1 MRRWHLFP
9 LFGSLLLLACGST
22 SGVPTEGE
30 VSDEVTAEAEDA
42 LKADG
47 RSTFYFARHD
57 DRRCA
62 SPMCGGAWVRR
73 VNYPT
78 TRCSDGTYQAE
89 CYVSELR
96 LPADVAEV
104 PTAQALYRGTIGT
117 KTYSGIGRF
126 GVFKATEVW
135 SPDADT
141 VDEPSTSA
149 GTFYRVEASGVVCV
163 RAPCP
168 SLRQGKLNS
177 TARPTSLTVLDLS
190 GAPGTAAQHRAAASE
205 ALTSAVLAVG
215 TNILGK
221 DGLQLTATQYYRRV
235 QAAAPV
241 EGKAD
246 GDTCADT
253 SECAGGLECCYP
265 CGIQG
270 CVNRCMPPAPGGGCP
285 LFP

>member
-1 MRRWHLFP
+1 MRRWHFFP
-9 LFGSLLLLACGST
+9 LLGSLLLLACGST
-22 SGVPTEGE
+22 NGVATDGE

-47 RSTFYFARHD
+47 RSTFYLMRHD

-62 SPMCGGAWVRR
+62 SPMCGGMWVRR

-78 TRCSDGTYQAE
+78 TRCNDGTYQAE
-89 CYVSELR
+89 CYVAETQ
-96 LPADVAEV
+96 LPADLPEI
-104 PTAQALYRGTIGT
+104 TTGQALYRGTIGS

-126 GVFKATEVW
+126 GIFKATEVW
-135 SPDADT
+135 SPDADLA
-141 VDEPSTSA
+141 DEPQ

-168 SLRQGKLNS
+168 SLREGKLNS
-177 TARPTSLTVLDLS
+177 TARPTNIALLDLS
-190 GAPGTAAQHRAAASE
+190 VAPGTAAEHAAASSE

-215 TNILGK
+215 KNILGK
-221 DGLQLTATQYYRRV
+221 EGLQLTAAQYYRRV
-235 QAAAPV
+235 LPPR

-253 SECAGGLECCYP
+253 SECGAGLECCYP